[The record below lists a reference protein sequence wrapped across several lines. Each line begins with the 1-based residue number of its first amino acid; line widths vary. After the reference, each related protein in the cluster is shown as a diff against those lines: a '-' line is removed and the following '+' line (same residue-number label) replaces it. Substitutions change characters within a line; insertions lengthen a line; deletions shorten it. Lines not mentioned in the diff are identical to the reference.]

1 MSAGKG
7 GVRAGRT
14 GSWLPSRISA
24 EALDLSGRA
33 QLILPAFRIWTA
45 QHIVPVF
52 RVRPAEF
59 ILISWSV
66 RAAQQIPCV
75 PIWLWFTIAI
85 RHLYLLALD
94 MWREPSAVASC
105 RRLRRAT
112 SRGWIA
118 WNAFTPSKWLVS
130 ECSDL

>member
-1 MSAGKG
+1 
-7 GVRAGRT
+7 V
-14 GSWLPSRISA
+14 
-24 EALDLSGRA
+24 ALDPAGRA
-33 QLILPAFRIWTA
+33 QFVLPAFRIWTAQHISPAFWRWSPELILILCSVGAA

-85 RHLYLLALD
+85 RHLYLLALN
-94 MWREPSAVASC
+94 MW
-105 RRLRRAT
+105 
-112 SRGWIA
+112 
-118 WNAFTPSKWLVS
+118 
-130 ECSDL
+130 